1 MSSLFY
7 KQNNSIDEKKNNFL
21 LPDPQNEKTESATPD
36 ALFTVAVA
44 TWET

>member
-1 MSSLFY
+1 MKQFLSSHV
-7 KQNNSIDEKKNNFL
+7 

-44 TWET
+44 TLET